1 MKKILLFILCL
12 ITMFVLVSCKKNEP
26 VGRETANF
34 LSDFKFESTDDYNQ
48 FDAICKDMNTINRVS
63 NFKTIKRALEF
74 DFTTTKKV
82 VIKKISFRLYNYS
95 KTETLKIMV
104 NNDNIYNFHDLGCS
118 INYFNES
125 VSFEVEDIE
134 PNGFKDIKLEFSDL
148 ILKKKTDV
156 KLFFGYTINASYY
169 GIDMETATMEDRKM
183 PANRLINCAGIS
195 NFKVD
200 YIAYIKV

>member
-1 MKKILLFILCL
+1 MKKILYFILC
-12 ITMFVLVSCKKNEP
+12 ITTMFVLVSCKKNEP

-63 NFKTIKRALEF
+63 NFKTTIRTIEF
-74 DFTTTKKV
+74 NFTTTKKV

-104 NNDNIYNFHDLGCS
+104 NNDNIYNFNDLGCT
-118 INYFNES
+118 INYFDES
-125 VSFEVEDIE
+125 VGFEVEDIE
-134 PNGFKDIKLEFSDL
+134 PSGFKDITLEFGGL
-148 ILKKKTDV
+148 VLKKKTNV
-156 KLFFGYTINASYY
+156 KLLFGYTLNASHY
-169 GIDMETATMEDRKM
+169 GIDMETATIEDRKM
-183 PANRLINCAGIS
+183 PANRLKNCAGIS